1 MTNFK
6 TKLKQFGK
14 LMVSDPNTFA
24 VQEKIVLDYLLCNRC
39 ISIEFIKER
48 TRLSEKAIL
57 NVFENLEKKEL
68 IEYDRYLGCLRICN
82 FKKYKFSMPNEKL
95 VK

>member
-1 MTNFK
+1 MTDFK

-14 LMVSDPNTFA
+14 LMVSDPNNFA
-24 VQEKIVLDYLLCNRC
+24 IQEKIVLDYLLCDRC
-39 ISIEFIKER
+39 ITIKFIKER

-82 FKKYKFSMPNEKL
+82 FKKYQFSMPADKL

>member
-14 LMVSDPNTFA
+14 LMVSDPNHFA
-24 VQEKIVLDYLLCNRC
+24 IQEKIVLDYLLCNRC
-39 ISIEFIKER
+39 ISIEFVKEKS
-48 TRLSEKAIL
+48 RLSEKAIL

-68 IEYDRYLGCLRICN
+68 IEYDRQLGCLRICN
-82 FKKYKFSMPNEKL
+82 FKKYKFSMPADEL
-95 VK
+95 VE